1 MPFSSTKHKGFVSNY
16 TGNGVHCAG
25 AFQYFQIT
33 DPTGTI
39 DPITGTVQILDIA
52 TQIGFYSSD
61 DAGANYSEI
70 VVNKG
75 NLAFSANNA
84 TLSNITVWGT
94 DSILT
99 QGRGDGRYFPLSTN
113 ATIISGTS
121 NIPGSIHLFGDGN
134 GTSNPRVNY
143 GITRKTDI
151 PSVYGGNSTTTSYLG
166 VSAAGIALGSPLYGI
181 HNATPNRTDGVAF
194 TQSDLSVNS
203 IFTTA
208 KFANNTIYGQSYI
221 LCDYQR
227 ISFGF
232 YSSTAFSDMYF
243 DADGAQ
249 FFCII
254 KATNNASPT
263 SMEVLTRGAADA
275 LYEKIARRN

>member
-1 MPFSSTKHKGFVSNY
+1 MACYRHRRLTANDVSAV
-16 TGNGVHCAG
+16 GNA
-25 AFQYFQIT
+25 
-33 DPTGTI
+33 
-39 DPITGTVQILDIA
+39 L
-52 TQIGFYSSD
+52 
-61 DAGANYSEI
+61 
-70 VVNKG
+70 
-75 NLAFSANNA
+75 
-84 TLSNITVWGT
+84 
-94 DSILT
+94 
-99 QGRGDGRYFPLSTN
+99 YFPLSTN

-134 GTSNPRVNY
+134 GTSNARVNY
-143 GITRKTDI
+143 GITRVTDI

-181 HNATPNRTDGVAF
+181 YNATPNRTDGAAF

-208 KFANNTIYGQSYI
+208 KFANNTVSGQSYI

-243 DADGAQ
+243 DTDGAQ

-254 KATNNASPT
+254 KATNNPSPT

>member
-1 MPFSSTKHKGFVSNY
+1 MPFSSSKHKGYVSNY
-16 TGNGVHCAG
+16 TGNGVHCIG
-25 AFQYFQIT
+25 AFEYYQIN

-39 DPITGTVQILDIA
+39 DPLTGQVRVVDIA

-75 NLAFSANNA
+75 NLALSANNA
-84 TLSNITVWGT
+84 TLSNITVWGS

-121 NIPGSIHLFGDGN
+121 NIPGSIHFFGDGN
-134 GTSNPRVNY
+134 GTTSLRTNY
-143 GITRKTDI
+143 GMTRVTNA
-151 PSVYGGNSTTTSYLG
+151 PSAYGGNSTTTSYLG
-166 VSAAGIALGSPLYGI
+166 VSASGISLGSPLYGI
-181 HNATPNRTDGVAF
+181 YNATPNRTDGYAF
-194 TQSDLSVNS
+194 TQSDLSTNS

-243 DADGAQ
+243 DTDGAQ

-263 SMEVLTRGAADA
+263 SSEVLTRGAADA
-275 LYEKIARRN
+275 LYEKIVRRN